1 MLLIKYLAYYQLV
14 YGFVGVLYMA
24 SVVAD
29 NLDEGAQIF
38 LITLLWFGFTLFV
51 FMAGLRHLQQRKGRW
66 YTSLAAQLLQVG
78 SLEVAGFYLRLRC
91 GASINVTSGPSGITT
106 THNWLDF
113 ESALS
118 WLLPP
123 ADRTGL
129 NLVALLTV
137 GLLLVIR
144 LYAPSKPAASSEA

>member
-1 MLLIKYLAYYQLV
+1 MPLTKYLAYYQLF
-14 YGFVGVLYMA
+14 YGVVGVLYMA
-24 SVVAD
+24 TVVAD

-38 LITLLWFGFTLFV
+38 LITLVWFAFTLFV
-51 FMAGLRHLQQRKGRW
+51 FLAGLRHLQQRRGWW

-78 SLEVAGFYLRLRC
+78 SLEVAGLYLRLRC
-91 GASINVTSGPSGITT
+91 GASLNVTSGPSGLTT
-106 THNWLDF
+106 AYNWLDF

-137 GLLLVIR
+137 GLLLAIR
-144 LYAPSKPAASSEA
+144 FYAPAKPAASSEA